1 MAAQPRGSRLGGGPA
16 LLRLAGSPRLLRLGL
31 ASAGLLL
38 AALDAYAV
46 VTLLPQMLDSI
57 DLSINDIQ
65 AATPIL
71 SGFLGGYVVAMPL
84 LGAFSDVRGRLPAYA
99 ASMAAFGAGSAL
111 TALSGSLVVMVVGR
125 TLQGLGGGALV
136 PLTLALAADLFP
148 AGRRAGPI
156 GAVSAVQEAGSVF
169 GPIYGTWLA
178 GLLGGWRGVF
188 WLNLPLG
195 AAILGGLW
203 LVERRPAAAASAAGA
218 GGAAEAPEPR
228 SRVDWLGAGLLG
240 LGLGLL
246 VFALYPDD
254 PNQRPVNALAVP
266 AGVGAAVALALFT
279 WSQRRLAPLVAAGL
293 ARSRV
298 FWSSMVAN
306 LLTGVALIVA
316 LVDVPLLARAAFGLD
331 TAGSGLLLSRL
342 LLGVPVGAL
351 AGGWLSGRLG
361 RRWTAAGGILVAS
374 GAFVLMSTWSVDELQ
389 SAPLAAW
396 LELLAA
402 GIGFGLVIAPLSSA
416 VLDLTVGS
424 EHGVASSLVVLS
436 RTVGMVIGL
445 SGLTA
450 FGLARFHAIFASRHC
465 GLGGPAGAGLRD
477 RLAAFEACSKAAL
490 AQEYREIFLVAA
502 VVCAVTALICAWGLG
517 GSKTAP
523 REAAPA

>member
-1 MAAQPRGSRLGGGPA
+1 VAAQPPGSRLGGRPA
-16 LLRLAGSPRLLRLGL
+16 LLRLAGSPPLLRLGL

-46 VTLLPQMLDSI
+46 VTLLPQMLGSI
-57 DLSINDIQ
+57 DLSINEIQ

-111 TALSGSLVVMVVGR
+111 TALSGSLAAMVVGR

-148 AGRRAGPI
+148 AGRRAVPI

-203 LVERRPAAAASAAGA
+203 LVERRPAARPGVARGAEDPAA
-218 GGAAEAPEPR
+218 EPR

-246 VFALYPDD
+246 VLALYPDD

-266 AGVGAAVALALFT
+266 AGAAAAIALALFA
-279 WSQRRLAPLVAAGL
+279 WSQRRLAPLLSAGL
-293 ARSRV
+293 TRSRV
-298 FWSSMVAN
+298 FWSSMAAN

-374 GAFVLMSTWSVDELQ
+374 GAFVLMSTWAVDELQ

-402 GIGFGLVIAPLSSA
+402 GLGFGLVIAPLSSA
-416 VLDLTVGS
+416 VLDLTAGS
-424 EHGVASSLVVLS
+424 EHGLASSLVVLS

-450 FGLARFHAIFASRHC
+450 FGLARFQAIFAARHC
-465 GLGGPAGAGLRD
+465 GLGGPADASLRD

-490 AQEYREIFLVAA
+490 VQEYREIFLVAA
-502 VVCAVTALICAWGLG
+502 VVCAVAALICAWGLG
-517 GSKTAP
+517 GSTRAP